1 MRGVGKSASGNAA
14 TRFGIREMGRFLVPL
29 ESPAGCFREGL
40 CRVDVFMP
48 SSWLFGGVEISTL
61 VCDCFRTESDGE
73 RGGRLGVAELGRC
86 GEGALIVDGDGPGG
100 PSHVFDPAECRSCYR
115 LGGATSRTNAPRS
128 SLMTRIEK
136 RLTDSSSLVLS
147 DA

>member
-1 MRGVGKSASGNAA
+1 MFGNAA

-73 RGGRLGVAELGRC
+73 RGGLLGVVEMGRR
-86 GEGALIVDGDGPGG
+86 GDGVLIVDGDGPGG
-100 PSHVFDPAECRSCYR
+100 PSHVFDPAECWCAIVFARSQTGREVACWALR
-115 LGGATSRTNAPRS
+115 RGRVVERGR
-128 SLMTRIEK
+128 
-136 RLTDSSSLVLS
+136 
-147 DA
+147 